1 MVLYLF
7 ILLFLFGDGVCGD
20 ASGSNSGSL
29 TVDTSRDVQ
38 ALVLLLV
45 LIIMVLGTIVNSSCS
60 TTHSWFEILSS
71 ETPSRSSS

>member
-29 TVDTSRDVQ
+29 TVDTSRDV
-38 ALVLLLV
+38 LVLLLV

-71 ETPSRSSS
+71 KTPSRSSS